1 MKSTFY
7 ESPKFSFVLYESD
20 DIVRTSPTNEGDF
33 TGNEKDDLF
42 YDDIY

>member
-7 ESPKFSFVLYESD
+7 ESPKFSFVLYQSD
-20 DIVRTSPTNEGDF
+20 DIVRTSEGEGDF